1 MQANSFADWVFSP
14 LFYVVCFRYGPSGKA
29 PLMKKFKKD
38 LNTSTFMYQGRTV
51 NASSHNTDHKKK
63 NVSLKSLNIGQ
74 RNGSTEAMA
83 KGEFKKVAPVL
94 YSYTK

>member
-1 MQANSFADWVFSP
+1 MQANSFADWIFSP
-14 LFYVVCFRYGPSGKA
+14 LFYVVCIRYGPSGKA

-63 NVSLKSLNIGQ
+63 NVSLKSLNIGK
-74 RNGSTEAMA
+74 RNGSMEAMA
-83 KGEFKKVAPVL
+83 KGEFIKIGPIF
-94 YSYTK
+94 

>member
-1 MQANSFADWVFSP
+1 MQANSFADLIFRP

-51 NASSHNTDHKKK
+51 NASSHNTDHKKT
-63 NVSLKSLNIGQ
+63 NVSLKSLNIGK
-74 RNGSTEAMA
+74 RNGSTEAIA
-83 KGEFKKVAPVL
+83 KGKFIKIEPIL
-94 YSYTK
+94 

>member
-1 MQANSFADWVFSP
+1 MQANSFADLIFSP

-63 NVSLKSLNIGQ
+63 NVSLKSLNIGK

-83 KGEFKKVAPVL
+83 KGKFIKIEPIL
-94 YSYTK
+94 WSYTK

>member
-1 MQANSFADWVFSP
+1 MQANSFADLIFSP
-14 LFYVVCFRYGPSGKA
+14 LFNVVCFRYGPSGKA

-63 NVSLKSLNIGQ
+63 NVSLKSLNMGK
-74 RNGSTEAMA
+74 RNGSTEAMT
-83 KGEFKKVAPVL
+83 KGKFIKIEPIL
-94 YSYTK
+94 

>member
-1 MQANSFADWVFSP
+1 MQANSFADLIFSP

-51 NASSHNTDHKKK
+51 NASNHNTDHKKK
-63 NVSLKSLNIGQ
+63 NVSLKSLSVGK
-74 RNGSTEAMA
+74 RNGSTEVMA
-83 KGEFKKVAPVL
+83 KGNFITIEPIL
-94 YSYTK
+94 